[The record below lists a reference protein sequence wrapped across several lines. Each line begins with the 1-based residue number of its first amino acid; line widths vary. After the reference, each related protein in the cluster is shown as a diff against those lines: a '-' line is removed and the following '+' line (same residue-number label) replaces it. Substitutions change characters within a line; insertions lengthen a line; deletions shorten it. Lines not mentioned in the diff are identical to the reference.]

1 MSNRFNQNENSSGMW
16 KKECEKLQKI
26 HKETEETF
34 LVYKEQCN
42 DKEKL
47 LNEQIYNLK
56 MNEKKIKGDK
66 FFIKC

>member
-1 MSNRFNQNENSSGMW
+1 MW
-16 KKECEKLQKI
+16 KKECEKLQVILQNYIFKYNIFQRI

-34 LVYKEQCN
+34 VVYKEQCN

-56 MNEKKIKGDK
+56 ANEKKLKG
-66 FFIKC
+66 FFTI